1 MPSPFDA
8 GAVTAA
14 NQARGR
20 RAEYAS
26 PVSRSIEVLL
36 GPPWSADTVRA
47 AHVAVVDVLRAT
59 TTIATALAN
68 GAAGVIAVAEPEDAI
83 ALGNRLGR
91 ERVLLCGERGSVRIE
106 GFDLDNSPASFTPH
120 AVTGKT
126 LLITTTNGTRALR
139 AVATAASVRAAALV
153 NRTAVADALAH
164 ETGDVVIVCS
174 GQDNGFALED
184 ALGAGA
190 LVDTL
195 LTLIGD
201 VDLCDGARAAA
212 LLYRAVADR
221 LADAV
226 ASADH
231 AQALA
236 RKGFAGDVTRCAAL
250 DTLGVVPT
258 LRDGVLVAG

>member
-1 MPSPFDA
+1 M
-8 GAVTAA
+8 
-14 NQARGR
+14 
-20 RAEYAS
+20 
-26 PVSRSIEVLL
+26 SRSIEVLL
-36 GPPWSADTVRA
+36 GPPWPADAVRG

-68 GAAGVIAVAEPEDAI
+68 GAAGVIPVAEPEDAI

-91 ERVLLCGERGSVRIE
+91 DRVLFGGERDALRIA
-106 GFDLDNSPASFTPH
+106 GFDLDNSPASFT
-120 AVTGKT
+120 ASAIAGKT
-126 LLITTTNGTRALR
+126 VVLTTTNGTRALR
-139 AVATAASVRAAALV
+139 AVNNAASVRTAALV

-164 ETGDVVIVCS
+164 ENGDVVIVCA
-174 GQDNGFALED
+174 GEANGFALED

-201 VDLCDGARAAA
+201 VELCDGARAAA
-212 LLYRAVADR
+212 LLYRAVANR
-221 LADAV
+221 LADAI

-236 RKGFAGDVTRCAAL
+236 AKGFAQDVTRCAAL
-250 DTLGVVPT
+250 DTLAVVPT
-258 LRDGVLVAG
+258 LRDGMLSLS

>member
-1 MPSPFDA
+1 M
-8 GAVTAA
+8 
-14 NQARGR
+14 
-20 RAEYAS
+20 
-26 PVSRSIEVLL
+26 SRSVEVLL
-36 GPPWSADTVRA
+36 GPPWSADTVRG
-47 AHVAVVDVLRAT
+47 VDVVVVDVLRAT

-68 GAAGVIAVAEPEDAI
+68 GAAGVIPVAEPEDAI

-91 ERVLLCGERGSVRIE
+91 DRVLLCGERHSLRIE
-106 GFDLDNSPASFTPH
+106 GFDLDNSPASFTPQ
-120 AVTGKT
+120 AVEGKT

-139 AVATAASVRAAALV
+139 AVATAASVRTAALV
-153 NRTAVADALAH
+153 NRTAVADALVR
-164 ETGDVVIVCS
+164 ENGDIVIVCA
-174 GQDNGFALED
+174 GEGNGFALED

-201 VDLCDGARAAA
+201 VELCDGARAAA
-212 LLYRAVADR
+212 LLYRAVAAR

-236 RKGFAGDVTRCAAL
+236 QNGFARDVTRCAAL
-250 DTLGVVPT
+250 DTLQVVPT
-258 LRDGVLVAG
+258 LRDGILVAG

>member
-1 MPSPFDA
+1 MLA
-8 GAVTAA
+8 
-14 NQARGR
+14 
-20 RAEYAS
+20 
-26 PVSRSIEVLL
+26 
-36 GPPWSADTVRA
+36 PPWPADAVRG

-59 TTIATALAN
+59 TTIAMALAN
-68 GAAGVIAVAEPEDAI
+68 GAAGVIPVAEPEDAI

-91 ERVLLCGERGSVRIE
+91 DRVLLCGEREAMRIA
-106 GFDLDNSPASFTPH
+106 GFDLDNSPASFTE
-120 AVTGKT
+120 AALAGKT
-126 LLITTTNGTRALR
+126 VLITTTNGTRALH
-139 AVATAASVRAAALV
+139 AVANAASVRTAALV

-164 ETGDVVIVCS
+164 EDGDVVIVCA
-174 GQDNGFALED
+174 GDANGFALED

-201 VDLCDGARAAA
+201 VELCDGARAAA

-236 RKGFAGDVTRCAAL
+236 KKGFARRRDAL
-250 DTLGVVPT
+250 RRARHADVVPT
-258 LRDGVLVAG
+258 LRDGVLVVTT

>member
-1 MPSPFDA
+1 
-8 GAVTAA
+8 VT
-14 NQARGR
+14 
-20 RAEYAS
+20 
-26 PVSRSIEVLL
+26 RSIEVLL
-36 GPPWSADTVRA
+36 GPPWPADAVRGM
-47 AHVAVVDVLRAT
+47 HVAVVDVLRAT

-91 ERVLLCGERGSVRIE
+91 DRVLLGGERHSLPIE
-106 GFDLDNSPASFTPH
+106 GFDLDNSPASFT
-120 AVTGKT
+120 AAALAGKT
-126 LLITTTNGTRALR
+126 VLLTTTNGTRALR
-139 AVATAASVRAAALV
+139 AVTNAASVRTAALV

-164 ETGDVVIVCS
+164 EDGDLLIVCA
-174 GQDNGFALED
+174 GEANGFALED

-201 VDLCDGARAAA
+201 VELCDGARAAA

-221 LADAV
+221 LPDAI

-236 RKGFAGDVTRCAAL
+236 QKGFARDVTRCAAL
-250 DTLGVVPT
+250 DTLTVVPT
-258 LRDGVLVAG
+258 LRDGVLIAGG

>member
-1 MPSPFDA
+1 MS
-8 GAVTAA
+8 
-14 NQARGR
+14 R
-20 RAEYAS
+20 R
-26 PVSRSIEVLL
+26 VEVFL
-36 GPPWSADTVRA
+36 GPPWPADAVRG

-68 GAAGVIAVAEPEDAI
+68 GAAGVIPVAEPEDAI

-91 ERVLLCGERGSVRIE
+91 DRVLFGGERDSLRIA
-106 GFDLDNSPASFTPH
+106 GFDLDNSPASFTEG
-120 AVTGKT
+120 ALAGKT
-126 LLITTTNGTRALR
+126 VVLTTTNGTRALR
-139 AVATAASVRAAALV
+139 AVTNAASVRTAALV
-153 NRTAVADALAH
+153 NRTAVADALAR
-164 ETGDVVIVCS
+164 EDGDIMILCAGEV
-174 GQDNGFALED
+174 NGFALED

-201 VDLCDGARAAA
+201 VELGDGARAAA
-212 LLYRAVADR
+212 LLYRAVAAR

-236 RKGFAGDVTRCAAL
+236 KLGFAGDVTRCAAL
-250 DTLGVVPT
+250 DTLDVVPT
-258 LRDGVLVAG
+258 LRDGVLVA

>member
-1 MPSPFDA
+1 M
-8 GAVTAA
+8 
-14 NQARGR
+14 
-20 RAEYAS
+20 
-26 PVSRSIEVLL
+26 SRSVEVLL
-36 GPPWSADTVRA
+36 GPPWSAETVRGA
-47 AHVAVVDVLRAT
+47 EVAVVDVLRAT

-68 GAAGVIAVAEPEDAI
+68 GAAGVIPVAEPEDAI

-91 ERVLLCGERGSVRIE
+91 DRVLLCGERHSLRIN
-106 GFDLDNSPASFTPH
+106 GFDLDNSPASFAPH
-120 AVTGKT
+120 AVEGKT

-139 AVATAASVRAAALV
+139 AVATAASVRTAALV
-153 NRTAVADALAH
+153 NRTAVADALAR
-164 ETGDVVIVCS
+164 ENGDVVIVCA
-174 GQDNGFALED
+174 GEGNGFALED

-201 VDLCDGARAAA
+201 VELRDGARAAA

-231 AQALA
+231 AQSLA
-236 RKGFAGDVTRCAAL
+236 EKGFARDVTRCAAL
-250 DTLGVVPT
+250 DTLTVVPT
-258 LRDGVLVAG
+258 LRDGILVAG

>member
-1 MPSPFDA
+1 MQY
-8 GAVTAA
+8 V
-14 NQARGR
+14 RG
-20 RAEYAS
+20 
-26 PVSRSIEVLL
+26 VSRTIEVLL
-36 GPPWSADTVRA
+36 GPPWPADAVRGM
-47 AHVAVVDVLRAT
+47 HVAVVDVLRAT

-91 ERVLLCGERGSVRIE
+91 DRVLLGGERHSLPIE
-106 GFDLDNSPASFTPH
+106 GFDLDNSPASFT
-120 AVTGKT
+120 AAALAGKT
-126 LLITTTNGTRALR
+126 VLLTTTNGTRALR
-139 AVATAASVRAAALV
+139 AVTNAASVRTAALV

-164 ETGDVVIVCS
+164 EDGDLLIVCA
-174 GQDNGFALED
+174 GEANGFALED

-201 VDLCDGARAAA
+201 VELCDGARAAA

-221 LADAV
+221 LPDAI

-236 RKGFAGDVTRCAAL
+236 QKGFARDVTRCAAL
-250 DTLGVVPT
+250 DTLTVVPL
-258 LRDGVLVAG
+258 LRDNILVAG